1 MCHLRMAQNSFLA
14 HIAHIGGEMSLKIAL
29 AQINSTVGDI
39 AKNKEKITEF
49 IRKAREQGAEL
60 VAFPELAI
68 SGYPPQ
74 DLLYERAFIS
84 ENKSAIEEISQICN
98 GLVVVVGFV
107 DYDRKWNL
115 YNSAAILSDGGILSI
130 VKKTL
135 LPTYDVFD
143 EDRYFEPGASK
154 EIEPH
159 EVKVGEEVIKLGVEI
174 CEDLWDEDYET
185 KVTDLL
191 VERGAQL
198 VINISSSPF
207 HLGKGAQRED
217 LVVSKAT
224 KNKVPVF
231 LCNLVGGQ
239 DELVFDGQSLG
250 ADIAGKVIAYG
261 AAFKEDLILVD
272 LNLATGKGKK
282 VARPKYNRQKEMFDA
297 LSLGIHDYFTKTGFK
312 RAILGLSGGI
322 DSAVTACIA
331 ADALGPENVIGVS
344 MPSRFSSQ
352 HSKDDAEQV
361 AKNLGIHYIKFSIQE
376 IVDAY
381 TTTLKEPLER
391 LRTIYGLKVSADDSV
406 ADENIQPRVRGNSLM
421 DFSNRLKDLQILVLN
436 TGNKTELALG
446 YCTLYGDM
454 TGGVG
459 AIGDVSKLQVYELAH
474 YINSR
479 AGRNVIPE
487 STIKKTPSAELKPD
501 QFDPFNFDI
510 VSPMVDDIIEHR
522 LSKKELIAKGY
533 SREIVDDVYT
543 RIRRSE
549 YKRWQAP
556 PCIKITRKAFGMG
569 WKMPIVNHYAD

>member
-1 MCHLRMAQNSFLA
+1 MAQF
-14 HIAHIGGEMSLKIAL
+14 GGVIYLKIAL

-39 AKNKEKITEF
+39 TKNKEKIIEF
-49 IRKAREQGAEL
+49 IKKARTQSAEL
-60 VAFPELAI
+60 VVFPELVI

-74 DLLYERAFIS
+74 DLLYEKAFVS
-84 ENKSAIEEISQICN
+84 ANKSAIEEILQVCH
-98 GLVVVVGFV
+98 GLVVILGFV
-107 DYDRKWNL
+107 DYDKNWKL
-115 YNSAAILSDGGILSI
+115 YNSAAIIADGKIIAI

-143 EDRYFEPGASK
+143 EDRYFEPEAPNK
-154 EIEPH
+154 IRPH
-159 EVKVGEEVIKLGVEI
+159 EVKIGKDVINLGVEI

-191 VERGAQL
+191 VEHGAQL

-207 HLGKGAQRED
+207 HMGKGSQREE
-217 LVVSKAT
+217 LVVSKAK
-224 KNKVPVF
+224 KNNVPVF

-239 DELVFDGQSLG
+239 DELVFDGQSVG
-250 ADIAGKVIAYG
+250 VDASGKVIAYG
-261 AAFKEDLILVD
+261 AAFKEDLVLVELD
-272 LNLATGKGKK
+272 SVKGRGKK
-282 VARPKYNRQKEMFDA
+282 AVKPKYNRQREMFDA
-297 LSLGIHDYFTKTGFK
+297 LSLGIRDYFAKTGF
-312 RAILGLSGGI
+312 RCAVLGLSGGI

-331 ADALGPENVIGVS
+331 TDALGPDNVIGVS

-352 HSKDDAEQV
+352 HSKDDAERL
-361 AKNLGIHYIKFSIQE
+361 AKSLGIHYIKFPIQE
-376 IVDAY
+376 IVNAY
-381 TTTLKEPLER
+381 SKTLKEPLKE
-391 LRTIYGLKVSADDSV
+391 LRAIYGVDVSSDDPV

-421 DFSNRLKDLQILVLN
+421 DFSNRLRDLRILVLN

-479 AGRNVIPE
+479 AEREIIPE
-487 STIKKTPSAELKPD
+487 STIKKIPSAELKPD
-501 QFDPFNFDI
+501 QFDPFDFDI

-533 SREIVDDVYT
+533 PTETVDDVYS